1 MAISHR
7 SVLQL
12 SADLEQSLALENPS
26 AWSAPRLEHPSPRSK
41 PTSEHEV
48 AEEQLLVE
56 SPLPSPSRPSEA
68 KPVPTGPNNNASCP
82 CFTPSHNAQTSNNV
96 EELAQRI
103 LGEVGGRIIEELS
116 EKIDKLSAEV
126 NRLQQE
132 NRAMKIEQNDNLSNA
147 LEKIGEYQNSLQR
160 AYRSSAIA
168 TFIPDAFVLANELK
182 YRDVALQERLER
194 SIRTIN
200 QESRDNLLQT
210 LDATLSRN
218 TRGLQAVAEQ
228 TQQRGLDS
236 MRQTVTQTIVPAI
249 GRCPGRNGWSINLE
263 VGNVSSIQRTFA
275 RRYSTR

>member
-1 MAISHR
+1 VAISHR

-56 SPLPSPSRPSEA
+56 SPLPSPSRPSET
-68 KPVPTGPNNNASCP
+68 KPVSTGPNNNASC
-82 CFTPSHNAQTSNNV
+82 FTPSHNAQASNNV

-160 AYRSSAIA
+160 VYRPSAIA
-168 TFIPDAFVLANELK
+168 IFIPDAFSQRAEVPRCSPAGEIG
-182 YRDVALQERLER
+182 ALHQNHKSGEQGQLTTNFGRHLE
-194 SIRTIN
+194 
-200 QESRDNLLQT
+200 
-210 LDATLSRN
+210 
-218 TRGLQAVAEQ
+218 
-228 TQQRGLDS
+228 
-236 MRQTVTQTIVPAI
+236 
-249 GRCPGRNGWSINLE
+249 
-263 VGNVSSIQRTFA
+263 
-275 RRYSTR
+275 